1 MIKDCEYCDEG
12 HVAPVKTE
20 YGTKEVCNA
29 CGHVSKDVDTYAG
42 VMIWSHKTAPEIEIH
57 SSKKSAEAL
66 LKSSRTR
73 GVVQDQIN
81 VKRHAPA
88 QMGGRRQ
95 NNGKVEVEKKRVYS
109 HSSSP
114 RNVQGKSSQQKRKV
128 VSVPSCLSKHVQ
140 PISFSTRPPGATTYT
155 QFTRSDI
162 DTVVNALPSTSSI
175 QDVCSALKLRS
186 SKTKKPKGIIS
197 WIAAFNHK
205 KTPDKVTIFEKDQK
219 LYIEKEHSSSSDRNN
234 SRLDGSWL
242 DSETTSA
249 LGYKTATNRYYR

>member
-1 MIKDCEYCDEG
+1 MIECSECDEG
-12 HVAPVKTE
+12 QIQKIQTF
-20 YGTKEVCNA
+20 YGCKEVCDA
-29 CGHVSKDVDTYAG
+29 CGYVAKDVDTYAG

-73 GVVQDQIN
+73 GVVQDQIS

-95 NNGKVEVEKKRVYS
+95 NNGKVEVEKKRTYS
-109 HSSSP
+109 RAPSP
-114 RNVQGKSSQQKRKV
+114 RNAQEKSSQQKRKA

-155 QFTRSDI
+155 QFTKSDI

-197 WIAAFNHK
+197 WIAAFSHK

-219 LYIEKEHSSSSDRNN
+219 LYIEKEHSLN
-234 SRLDGSWL
+234 SNHDSPRLDGSWL